1 MAGRGQTASW
11 TPPDEFDEYRLVGP
25 LGTGGMGQVYLARD
39 LFLDRMVAVKFL
51 LDVHGGAAAL
61 DRFRIEARAIA
72 RLQHPNVVVV
82 HRIGE
87 VAGYPYIV
95 SEHIRGKSLAELAKP
110 VPWQK
115 ALEIGIGLARG
126 LAAAH
131 VRGVLHRDIKAAN
144 AMVDDDGE
152 IKLLDFGLAK
162 LSGEQVVAPVA
173 TIVTPAGLA
182 TPLAFDDTKR
192 AAARAAAPV
201 LDARTLA
208 APPALRH
215 VAGAPPIDA
224 ATLAAPPELRRVD
237 DAKGASIDQTTPDAA
252 RSTLGEDV
260 ASITDAG
267 ALLGTPMYMSPE
279 AWRADPLTAASD
291 VYSLGVVMF
300 ELCAGRAPHRGVGF
314 PQLAAVV
321 NAKDAPRL
329 RELAPEVD
337 ADFAAVVDRC
347 LARVASERYPTASE
361 LRDAL
366 EQLAATGRGE
376 AIPEGNPYRGLYAF
390 EAEHRAL
397 FFGRDHAIREVLER
411 LRGEPFV
418 ILAGDSG
425 AGKSSLCRA
434 GVIPAILDGA
444 LGDGRR
450 WRVARM
456 MPSAHPLQALV
467 AAAALTVRLD
477 EAELLAAT
485 RQDSAALGRA
495 LRRAAGDDDGVLVLV
510 DQLEELV
517 TVADPTEAEIV
528 VNAIRQL
535 AIASPSIRV
544 LATVRGDFLTRVA
557 AQFGR
562 PEEIVRGVH
571 LLLPPGRDDLRSA
584 VVGPARLKGV
594 VFESEA
600 LVDELVEAGARTEG
614 GLPLLQFALAQLWNA
629 RDDGDKIIR
638 TSTLAAIGGVG
649 GALARHADE
658 VIARLLPAQRE
669 AARRVLLRLVTVEG
683 TRARRAESEL
693 VDGEGARTALD
704 ALVRGRLLV
713 AREGD
718 DGTAYEVAHE
728 ALIQNWTALRD
739 WHEQSRE
746 ARVVLERVERAAIEW
761 DRLGRRSEAL
771 WGDRQLA
778 EVAKLDAQLGGR
790 DAEFVAASRHALRRR
805 RWIRGGS
812 VVGAFGILAIAVVV
826 LLYLRAE
833 ADRERIHA
841 EKLRGEARQQYL
853 AQLVDQGRQA
863 LLDGDALRAGNH
875 LARAH
880 AEGVRG
886 RTFGIMVARAVQ
898 PLRAQLGSRAVGGPV
913 RWATFDPRGT
923 RIAVVRAS
931 DPVVSVFDTSFATE
945 RRFDTGSPSSNAPF
959 DPTGEQ
965 IATGGTAPAIWS
977 IATSERRLLEN
988 DGESVEGIE
997 WSADG
1002 TFIAGRKLT
1011 GLHVWDATG
1020 KLRHRFVTARAT
1032 QIAFDGARSLASADV
1047 SGTIRIWDLVSGTQR
1062 HELRGHRAYLH
1073 RLVFDGDRL
1082 ASASEDG
1089 TARLWDLKRG
1099 VEPVVLAHK
1108 AAVRNVMFGSGGTV
1122 LTASSDRSAKLW
1134 SPKGELVHSFE
1145 GHRTPLVRA
1154 VFDAG
1159 GTRIAT
1165 AGNDGRVC
1173 LHEVATETILQCLQ
1187 GHRTAI
1193 TAIQFEPGGRRL
1205 LSASI
1210 DGTVRLWQGDVREY
1224 SAVHRYDVP
1233 AGWFAVTPDG
1243 ATLIMTDRGGTLT
1256 ALDLARNAPRWSLKA
1271 HNPGQAVLK
1280 LSASGEHLLTINHVV
1295 KLWQVH
1301 SGELEATIAPTTG
1314 SYEDAELIDE
1324 QLVIATSTGTIEIHP
1339 RATPNH
1345 ISRTLPVHRG
1355 TTNVLAVSRDRR
1367 LLAAGGP
1374 DHTIV
1379 VFETATWARRATLA
1393 GHTGDIYE
1401 LVFSPDD
1408 RHLASSSRDGS
1419 VRIWDR
1425 DGRLER
1431 VFLAPTSGL
1440 VFSPQFDRDG
1450 NRLFTA
1456 HEDGR
1461 IRVWDVRTGARL
1473 ATLQG
1478 HESSVASLAVASGG
1492 ELLVSGGWDG
1502 AVMLWDL
1509 ASLTAITRWQHAGR
1523 LNKVGFTPDGRSVVS
1538 ASADRTVKLWPIDD
1552 GGPTLEDELAVIRRE
1567 QDSRDSK

>member
-1 MAGRGQTASW
+1 
-11 TPPDEFDEYRLVGP
+11 
-25 LGTGGMGQVYLARD
+25 MGQVYLARD

-110 VPWQK
+110 VPWHT

-152 IKLLDFGLAK
+152 VKLLDFGLAK
-162 LSGEQVVAPVA
+162 LSGDQIATPPV
-173 TIVTPAGLA
+173 VTPAA
-182 TPLAFDDTKR
+182 PVTPLAFDDTKR
-192 AAARAAAPV
+192 AAPV
-201 LDARTLA
+201 LDAPTLA
-208 APPALRH
+208 APAALRH
-215 VAGAPPIDA
+215 LANEPPLDA
-224 ATLAAPPELRRVD
+224 ATLAAPPELRHVAD
-237 DAKGASIDQTTPDAA
+237 DDQTTPATPP
-252 RSTLGEDV
+252 STPLGDDV

-314 PQLAAVV
+314 AQLAAVV
-321 NAKDAPRL
+321 NARDAPRL
-329 RELAPEVD
+329 RDLAPGVD

-418 ILAGDSG
+418 IVAGDSG

-467 AAAALTVRLD
+467 AATASTVRLD
-477 EAELLAAT
+477 EAELFAAT

-517 TVADPTEAEIV
+517 TVADPDEAETV
-528 VNAIRQL
+528 VSAIRQL
-535 AIASPSIRV
+535 AISSPSIRV

-584 VVGPARLKGV
+584 VIGPARLKGV
-594 VFESEA
+594 AFESDA
-600 LVDELVEAGARTEG
+600 LVDELVDAGARTEG

-638 TSTLAAIGGVG
+638 ASTLAAIGGVG

-683 TRARRAESEL
+683 TRARRAESDL
-693 VDGEGARTALD
+693 VDGDSARAALD

-746 ARVVLERVERAAIEW
+746 ARVVLDRVERAAIEW

-778 EVAKLDAQLGGR
+778 EVVRLDAQLAGR
-790 DAEFVAASRHALRRR
+790 DAEFVMTSRQALRRR

-812 VVGAFGILAIAVVV
+812 VAAAFGILAIAVVV

-833 ADRERIHA
+833 ADRERIRA
-841 EKLRGEARQQYL
+841 EGLTREARQQYL

-863 LLDGDALRAGNH
+863 LLDGDSLRAGTH
-875 LARAH
+875 LARAYG
-880 AEGVRG
+880 EGVRG

-898 PLRAQLGSRAVGGPV
+898 PLRAQLASRAVGGPV
-913 RWATFDPRGT
+913 RWATFDSKGT
-923 RIAVVRAS
+923 RVAVVRAS
-931 DPVVSVFDTSFATE
+931 DPVVSVYDATLAAE

-959 DPTGEQ
+959 DPTGER

-977 IATSERRLLEN
+977 IAGSERRLLDN
-988 DGESVEGIE
+988 DGESIEGIE
-997 WSADG
+997 WSPDG
-1002 TFIAGRKLT
+1002 TLVAGRKLT
-1011 GLHVWDATG
+1011 AIHVWDASTG
-1020 KLRHRFVTARAT
+1020 KLRHRFDIARVT
-1032 QIAFDGARSLASADV
+1032 QIAFDGARSLAAADV
-1047 SGTIRIWDLVSGTQR
+1047 SGTIRIWDLESGTQR
-1062 HELRGHRAYLH
+1062 HDLRAHRAYLH
-1073 RLVFDGDRL
+1073 RLAFADGRL

-1089 TARLWDLKRG
+1089 SARLWDLKSG
-1099 VEPVVLAHK
+1099 AEPIVLAHK
-1108 AAVRNVMFGSGGTV
+1108 AAVRSVMFGPDGSV

-1134 SPKGELVHSFE
+1134 SPTGQLVHSFE

-1154 VFDAG
+1154 VFDGA

-1173 LHEVATETILQCLQ
+1173 LHEIATETILQCLQ

-1193 TAIQFEPGGRRL
+1193 TAIQFEPAGTRL

-1210 DGTVRLWQGDVREY
+1210 DGTVRLWQGDIREY

-1233 AGWFAVTPDG
+1233 AGWFAFTPDG
-1243 ATLIMTDRGGTLT
+1243 ATLVMTDRSGTLT
-1256 ALDLARNAPRWSLKA
+1256 AFDVARGAPRWSVKA
-1271 HNPGQAVLK
+1271 HDPGQPVLK
-1280 LSASGEHLLTINHVV
+1280 FSASGDTLLTINRVV
-1295 KLWQVH
+1295 KRWRV
-1301 SGELEATIAPTTG
+1301 SDGALEATLAPTTG
-1314 SYEDAELIDE
+1314 SYEDAELIDD
-1324 QLVIATSTGTIEIHP
+1324 QLVVSTSAGTIEVRP
-1339 RATPNH
+1339 RITPDR
-1345 ISRTLPVHRG
+1345 ISRTLQVHRG
-1355 TTNVLAVSRDRR
+1355 STNVLALSHDRR
-1367 LLAAGGP
+1367 LLAAGSP
-1374 DHTIV
+1374 DHTIALHD
-1379 VFETATWARRATLA
+1379 TRTWQRRATLV
-1393 GHTGDIYE
+1393 GHAGDIYE
-1401 LVFSPDD
+1401 LAFSPDD
-1408 RHLASSSRDGS
+1408 QRLASSSRDGS
-1419 VRIWDR
+1419 VRIWDAS
-1425 DGRLER
+1425 GRLER
-1431 VFLAPTSGL
+1431 TLLAPTSGL
-1440 VFSPQFDRDG
+1440 VLSPRFDRDG
-1450 NRLFTA
+1450 KRLFTA

-1473 ATLQG
+1473 ATLAG
-1478 HESSVASLAVASGG
+1478 HESTVGSLAVVAAGD
-1492 ELLVSGGWDG
+1492 LLVSGGWDG

-1509 ASLTAITRWQHAGR
+1509 DSLTAITRWQHGGR
-1523 LNKVGFTPDGRSVVS
+1523 LNMVGFTPDGASVVS

-1567 QDSRDSK
+1567 QDPRDAR